1 MARFRPN
8 IVLKGT
14 KPFEEDRIKVLQ
26 IGDAILY
33 VINGC
38 PRCKQSCTDQET
50 GDVTEEPLETLR
62 DFRQMTDNPELLY
75 FGANAIPAA
84 ESVGKIIKIGDAVR
98 ILEYGEPKWSE
109 G

>member
-1 MARFRPN
+1 MSQFRPN

-14 KPFEEDRIKVLQ
+14 EPFAEDRIKVIQ
-26 IGDAILY
+26 IGNAILY

-50 GDVTEEPLETLR
+50 GNVGEEPLATLR
-62 DFRQMTDNPELLY
+62 DFRQMTDNPENLY

-84 ESVGKIIKIGDAVR
+84 QSIGKTIQKGDVVK